1 MNTQLKTLL
10 ATTAACFSLS
20 VMAAETTTTLPSDPG
35 GALTQKEARDL
46 KTQNKADY
54 KAHKKVA
61 EANKDLE
68 VADCKTAG
76 LEAKDE
82 RDCKYDA
89 KQNAKAT
96 KQDAKDAFKDNK
108 AAIKSR
114 TE

>member
-1 MNTQLKTLL
+1 MNTQIKTLL
-10 ATTAACFSLS
+10 AATATCFSLS
-20 VMAAETTTTLPSDPG
+20 VMAAEATTTLPSDPG
-35 GALTQKEARDL
+35 GALTSQEARDL

-61 EANKDLE
+61 DANKDLE

-82 RDCKYDA
+82 RDCKHDA
-89 KQNAKAT
+89 KLNAKAT
-96 KQDAKDAFKDNK
+96 KHDAKEVYKDNK
-108 AAIKSR
+108 AGIKSR

>member
-1 MNTQLKTLL
+1 MNTSLKTLL

-20 VMAAETTTTLPSDPG
+20 ALAADPTTTLPADPG
-35 GALTQKEARDL
+35 GALTSQEARDL

-82 RDCKYDA
+82 RDCKHDA
-89 KQNAKAT
+89 KQSAKAV
-96 KQDAKDAFKDNK
+96 KQDAKEVFKDNK

>member
-1 MNTQLKTLL
+1 MNTSIKTLL
-10 ATTAACFSLS
+10 ATSAACFSLS
-20 VMAAETTTTLPSDPG
+20 VLAADPTTTLPSDPG
-35 GALTQKEARDL
+35 GALTSQEARDL

-68 VADCKTAG
+68 IADCKTAG

-89 KQNAKAT
+89 KQNAKAV
-96 KQDAKDAFKDNK
+96 KQDAKEVYKDNK
-108 AAIKSR
+108 AAIKER
-114 TE
+114 AQ